1 MSEPDRL
8 ATVLP
13 GGWVLLGPVGAGYCE
28 RALRAAAR
36 AAARDGIQA
45 PPEVRALT
53 QLLVIAVGTS
63 VCGRAE
69 VSDEADS
76 SGLLLVGS
84 GPVGTGTAAEHLG
97 ITDRGVRDLC
107 ARGAL
112 PAERIAGRWL
122 IDLADLGAYAEQ
134 RSRGRQGRCQDT
146 ARIGSP
152 RPV

>member
-1 MSEPDRL
+1 M
-8 ATVLP
+8 
-13 GGWVLLGPVGAGYCE
+13 
-28 RALRAAAR
+28 
-36 AAARDGIQA
+36 
-45 PPEVRALT
+45 RALT